1 MRLLYNFS
9 HYLNVMQQL
18 NLPFYQTKTR
28 QVGSRTEVFDVIRK
42 IYVVLTP
49 EEWVRQQ
56 FIHFLMQEKKY
67 PASLIS
73 IEKGI
78 KVLGL
83 QKRFDAVISD
93 RSGQAVALIE
103 FKSPDVK
110 ITQKALEQISS
121 YNLQLKVQFLI
132 ISNGMKHYC
141 CKVDFEK
148 RTFTFLNNIPEYN
161 ELIIRD

>member
-1 MRLLYNFS
+1 
-9 HYLNVMQQL
+9 MQQL
-18 NLPFYQTKTR
+18 NLPLYKLKTR
-28 QVGSRTEVFDVIRK
+28 ELDSHIEVFDFIRK
-42 IYVVLTP
+42 AYVVLTP

-56 FIHFLMQEKKY
+56 FVHFLVHEKNY

-83 QKRFDAVISD
+83 QKRFDAVVAD
-93 RSGQAVALIE
+93 KSGQPAVLIE

-110 ITQKALEQISS
+110 ITQKTFEQISA
-121 YNLQLKVQFLI
+121 YNLELKVQFLMV
-132 ISNGMKHYC
+132 SNGMKHYC
-141 CKVDFEK
+141 CKVDFKK
-148 RTFTFLNNIPEYN
+148 RTFQFLTNIPEYN

>member
-1 MRLLYNFS
+1 MT
-9 HYLNVMQQL
+9 VQQL
-18 NLPFYQTKTR
+18 NLPLYKLKTR
-28 QVGSRTEVFDVIRK
+28 ELDSHTEVFDFIRK
-42 IYVVLTP
+42 AYVVLTP

-56 FIHFLMQEKKY
+56 FIHFLVQEKNY

-83 QKRFDAVISD
+83 QKRFDAVVADS
-93 RSGQAVALIE
+93 SGQPAVLIE

-110 ITQKALEQISS
+110 ITQKTFEQISS
-121 YNLQLKVQFLI
+121 YNLKLKVRFLMV
-132 ISNGMKHYC
+132 SNGMKHYC
-141 CKVDFEK
+141 CKVDFGK
-148 RTFTFLNNIPEYN
+148 RTFEFLTNIPEYN

>member
-1 MRLLYNFS
+1 MGLLYYFS
-9 HYLNVMQQL
+9 QYLKAMRQL
-18 NLPFYQTKTR
+18 NLPLFQVKTK
-28 QVGSRTEVFDVIRK
+28 QVGTQTEVFDFIRK
-42 IYVVLTP
+42 AYVILTP

-56 FIHFLMQEKKY
+56 FIHFLVQEKKY

-83 QKRFDAVISD
+83 QKRFDAVVSD
-93 RSGQAVALIE
+93 KSGQPAVLIE

-110 ITQKALEQISS
+110 ITQNTFEQISA
-121 YNLQLKVQFLI
+121 YNLKLKVRFLI
-132 ISNGMKHYC
+132 VSNGLKHYC

-148 RTFTFLNNIPEYN
+148 QAFEFLADIPEYN
-161 ELIIRD
+161 ELILRE